1 MVAVE
6 DNDQNQANLI
16 QESDMEK
23 ERFVET
29 GRSSFFGDYLYDQIV
44 PEDHF
49 LRKLK
54 QHIPW
59 ERFTRRLIKL
69 YKGGGMY
76 GRPPFD
82 PALVL
87 KVTLIAFLYNLS
99 ERQAEAYVNDNLS
112 AKYFVGLAVDQ
123 KAPDHS
129 TLTVFRERLQ
139 QNGKLAVFEAMLSE
153 IVQIAVESGIQF
165 GSIQIVDSVHSIAN
179 VNTAKD
185 QVRQKH
191 GEDPHDPD
199 ARWGVKHKRKVKAEH
214 GKEEEQTEYFYG
226 YKAHVSM
233 NAENGLITSLEAT
246 SGDAYD
252 GHHFCGLV
260 DRDLQQM
267 LPVDIYVGD
276 KGYDDGDN
284 HYYLELK
291 GLHSAIR
298 LKKTRTAKRDDNKQ
312 PWMELVRTPQYQAG
326 LKERYKIERKF
337 GEAKQGHGLGRCR
350 YLGSLGFAVQAFMTA
365 IMLNLKR
372 IVKILT
378 GVGFKTQSTSTV

>member
-1 MVAVE
+1 
-6 DNDQNQANLI
+6 
-16 QESDMEK
+16 MEK

-54 QHIPW
+54 QQIPW

-69 YKGGGMY
+69 YKGGGIY

-99 ERQAEAYVNDNLS
+99 ERQTEVYVNDNLS

-139 QNGKLAVFEAMLSE
+139 QNGKLAVFEAMLAE
-153 IVQIAVESGIQF
+153 IVQMAVEGGIQF

-179 VNTAKD
+179 VNTTKD

-191 GEDPHDPD
+191 GKEPHDPD
-199 ARWGVKHKRKVKAEH
+199 AKWGVKHKRKVKTED
-214 GKEEEQTEYFYG
+214 GQEEEQTEYFFG

-233 NAENGLITSLEAT
+233 NAENGLITSLKT
-246 SGDAYD
+246 SSGEAYD
-252 GHHFCGLV
+252 GHYFCSLV
-260 DRDLQQM
+260 DQDLA
-267 LPVDIYVGD
+267 
-276 KGYDDGDN
+276 
-284 HYYLELK
+284 HLELN

-298 LKKTRTAKRDDNKQ
+298 LKKTRTAKKDANKR
-312 PWMELVRTPQYQAG
+312 PWLDLVKTPQYQAG

-350 YLGSLGFAVQAFMTA
+350 YLGRLGFAVQAFMTA

-378 GVGFKTQSTSTV
+378 GIGFKTQSSSTV